1 MLILASCVSLSSCS
15 NDVEDN
21 DDGPKSV
28 DFTQKVSLFVGDT
41 IKLPNREDSCVWTS
55 DKPLVANVENR
66 NIIANKVGFTIIK
79 AHKSA
84 CEVTVKPRYTMFEEP
99 CLEWGLTSSSVEEY
113 MSGYLLDEEATTA
126 SMLCYKGEGDVFAY
140 YYTFYANLLEA
151 SSMVIKLNDLTA
163 ENVEKFIDERYCF
176 VTYSEETDTY
186 YYVCPEA
193 KNFVG
198 VGVSEE
204 TSTIIITY
212 IPYADN
218 RSASYEQLMYKANRL
233 FEQCKPTIK

>member
-1 MLILASCVSLSSCS
+1 MLIFASCVSLSSCS

-28 DFTQKVSLFVGDT
+28 DFTQKVSLYVGESSS
-41 IKLPNREDSCVWTS
+41 LPNREDSCVWVS

-66 NIIANKVGFTIIK
+66 TIVANKVGFTIIK

-99 CLEWGLTSSSVEEY
+99 CLEWGLTLSSVKDY
-113 MSGYLLDEEATTA
+113 MSGYSIDEASNTAT
-126 SMLCYKGEGDVFAY
+126 MLCYKGEGDVLAY

-151 SSMVIKLNDLTA
+151 SSMVIELDDLTL
-163 ENVEKFIDERYCF
+163 ENVGKFIDERYYF
-176 VTYSEETDTY
+176 VTYSEEADTY

-193 KNFVG
+193 KVFVG

-204 TSTIIITY
+204 TSAIIITY
-212 IPYADN
+212 IPYAN
-218 RSASYEQLMYKANRL
+218 SRSTSYEQLIYKTNRL
-233 FEQCKPTIK
+233 FEQCKPTIQ